1 MKLLTSSDA
10 LFRSVYGDFRL
21 TAFEMAPDRTHIAM
35 RLGDLANEAAL
46 LVRVQSACTTGTAL
60 GAVICDC
67 RDQVEKALA
76 LIAREGRGLFLYLD
90 EEARGHGLREK
101 VNGMAEMN
109 RGASTVTAY
118 TGRGLPADRR
128 TYADVGPILDEL
140 KTTRN
145 LRLIT
150 NNPAKIAALSS
161 YGYEVKERVPI
172 EVEPTDLT
180 RAYLMTKKHE
190 FGHVLTVVD

>member
-1 MKLLTSSDA
+1 
-10 LFRSVYGDFRL
+10 
-21 TAFEMAPDRTHIAM
+21 M

-109 RGASTVTAY
+109 RGASTVTAALPVSVPPVFGWLAKDY
-118 TGRGLPADRR
+118 RSWQRVYREAAPRGEAI
-128 TYADVGPILDEL
+128 VIG
-140 KTTRN
+140 
-145 LRLIT
+145 
-150 NNPAKIAALSS
+150 
-161 YGYEVKERVPI
+161 
-172 EVEPTDLT
+172 
-180 RAYLMTKKHE
+180 
-190 FGHVLTVVD
+190 